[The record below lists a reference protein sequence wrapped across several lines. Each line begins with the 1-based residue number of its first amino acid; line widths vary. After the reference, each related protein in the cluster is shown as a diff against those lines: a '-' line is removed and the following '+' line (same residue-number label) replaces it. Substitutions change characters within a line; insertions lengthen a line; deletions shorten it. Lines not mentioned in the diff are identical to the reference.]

1 MKKKE
6 ARNLLKFLFEA
17 GELKRVKRSGWWT
30 AKVPNP
36 ESVAEHSFRCA
47 IIAFVLASEEENG
60 NADKLAVLSLFHDLP
75 EARILDLH
83 KISTTYID
91 KTEAEKKVAVEQ
103 FSLLPKKSAKNIP
116 AVQKTSEKERRI
128 LKDADL
134 LECAIQAREYFDAGC
149 KDAWYWI
156 LAAERK
162 MSTESAK
169 QLVSLLKK
177 TNSNIWWE
185 KLREKIVNGNG

>member
-1 MKKKE
+1 MQKKE

-30 AKVPNP
+30 AKVQNP

-47 IIAFVLASEEENG
+47 LIAFVLASEENED
-60 NADKLAVLSLFHDLP
+60 AEKLAVLSLFHDLP

-83 KISTTYID
+83 KISTEYID
-91 KTEAEKKVAVEQ
+91 KKEAEKKVAIEQ
-103 FSLLPKKSAKNIP
+103 FSLLPKKSKKQ
-116 AVQKTSEKERRI
+116 VLRQQQKTSEKERKI

-134 LECAIQAREYFDAGC
+134 LECAIQGREYFDAGC

-162 MSTESAK
+162 TSTASAR

-177 TNSNIWWE
+177 RNSNVWWE